1 MYQVYWD
8 ENAKEELLALEVDLA
23 KKIEQRISSYL
34 VQNPKELGKT
44 LTGKYKGL
52 YRYRYGD
59 YRIIYEI
66 YSEEK
71 AIIINRIGHRKNVY

>member
-8 ENAKEELLALEVDLA
+8 ENAKEELLALEIDLA
-23 KKIEQRISSYL
+23 RKIEQRISSYL

-66 YSEEK
+66 YSKEK